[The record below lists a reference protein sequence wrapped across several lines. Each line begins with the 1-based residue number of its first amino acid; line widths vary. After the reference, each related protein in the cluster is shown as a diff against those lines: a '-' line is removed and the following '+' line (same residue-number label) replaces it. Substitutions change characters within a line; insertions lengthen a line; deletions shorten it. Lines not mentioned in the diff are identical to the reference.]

1 MIILL
6 ITKWDEIINFM
17 ICRYVKN
24 ILINTNKKKIK
35 KKFFDEETLWSNRE
49 PRGSWKY
56 FVNVMLIQPSTLS
69 QKMFCKALLS

>member
-24 ILINTNKKKIK
+24 ILIIQKKKIK

-56 FVNVMLIQPSTLS
+56 FVNVMLIHPSTLS

>member
-24 ILINTNKKKIK
+24 ILINTKK
-35 KKFFDEETLWSNRE
+35 EN
-49 PRGSWKY
+49 
-56 FVNVMLIQPSTLS
+56 
-69 QKMFCKALLS
+69 